1 MSFSKNDLETI
12 KSKIKL
18 SSEIGKKIKIIKKGN
33 DHWCC
38 CPFHDEKTPSC
49 KINDDL
55 GSFYCFGCGAKGDI
69 FTIYTDLYNFSFPDA
84 VKELGQRIGIKI
96 TDNNFKLD
104 KKSEKYF
111 EILECATDWFEK
123 NLQLNDDCIKYLKKR
138 SISNQTISEFR
149 IGYSD
154 NPKFKIYEY
163 LKTKNFSE
171 DEIVESNLVKRDNN
185 NKIKDFFY
193 KRLIFPISNER
204 GKVVGFGGRVLD
216 NSMPKYINSPE
227 SIFFKKRDILYNLH
241 SARNSIRQKKNML
254 ICEGYMDVIS
264 LYDKN
269 IKTAVAPLGTALT
282 ENQLLLSWKYVNKP
296 TIMFDGDN
304 SGLKASL
311 KAALISLPLLST
323 NKYLQFIKL
332 PNNFDPDS
340 FIKVYSIRHLINLLK
355 NPISIVEFIFDRSSE
370 AIDLTK
376 ADNKIQYDKYL
387 DDITSNIK
395 DNKIKYFYKNEFK
408 NLFFNKL
415 KNLNKKNIKFTPKE
429 QINSLIEMQIFSF
442 LATYLNHVSVREELG
457 KLIKNSQLLDQEKL
471 DFLNYF
477 ENSDLKSADIEIL
490 IKSNLPEQIRET
502 LKNSMENRIFTLF
515 PYAQKQ
521 YNSLDAL
528 EEVQESVK
536 NLNTRLLNLKK
547 INKSLNKMT
556 DNTSKLNWDELKK
569 ISSDLYIDTEDKI

>member
-1 MSFSKNDLETI
+1 
-12 KSKIKL
+12 
-18 SSEIGKKIKIIKKGN
+18 
-33 DHWCC
+33 
-38 CPFHDEKTPSC
+38 
-49 KINDDL
+49 
-55 GSFYCFGCGAKGDI
+55 
-69 FTIYTDLYNFSFPDA
+69 
-84 VKELGQRIGIKI
+84 
-96 TDNNFKLD
+96 
-104 KKSEKYF
+104 
-111 EILECATDWFEK
+111 
-123 NLQLNDDCIKYLKKR
+123 
-138 SISNQTISEFR
+138 
-149 IGYSD
+149 
-154 NPKFKIYEY
+154 
-163 LKTKNFSE
+163 
-171 DEIVESNLVKRDNN
+171 
-185 NKIKDFFY
+185 
-193 KRLIFPISNER
+193 
-204 GKVVGFGGRVLD
+204 
-216 NSMPKYINSPE
+216 
-227 SIFFKKRDILYNLH
+227 
-241 SARNSIRQKKNML
+241 
-254 ICEGYMDVIS
+254 MDVIS

-340 FIKVYSIRHLINLLK
+340 FIKAYSIRNLINLLK

-457 KLIKNSQLLDQEKL
+457 KLIKNSQLLDEEKL

-477 ENSDLKSADIEIL
+477 ENSDLKSADIEVL

-502 LKNSMENRIFTLF
+502 LKKSMENGIFTLF

-547 INKSLNKMT
+547 INKSLNEMT
-556 DNTSKLNWDELKK
+556 DSTSNLNWDELKK
-569 ISSDLYIDTEDKI
+569 ISADLYIDTEDKI